1 MALTAGPHHFDGVLW
16 PRSHRSDPPAL
27 PLAPSLIG
35 FASRHPPFTRYA
47 YIDVLQGRIPSG
59 AFRNKHVLIGSNATG
74 VATTAVGVFSSRI
87 ACLATAKQYVAA
99 WHPPAAGRFLA
110 TAHRASSARP
120 AAPAALASPARAGHA
135 LYLARHSGTDQHLAD
150 RNRFRAPRPA
160 A

>member
-35 FASRHPPFTRYA
+35 FASRHLLFTRYA

-87 ACLATAKQYVAA
+87 ACLATAKQYLAA
-99 WHPPAAGRFLA
+99 
-110 TAHRASSARP
+110 
-120 AAPAALASPARAGHA
+120 
-135 LYLARHSGTDQHLAD
+135 
-150 RNRFRAPRPA
+150 
-160 A
+160 